1 MTPHG
6 TGMRRFQP
14 AAMALGA
21 GATWI
26 ARGFSGDPTGLTR
39 LLVDAI
45 QHPGFALLHVLSP
58 CQTFRPEQ
66 RQWKELVH
74 DFAEGETDDPIEA
87 ARRIQA
93 DDGMAQGLIFSH
105 PLPVWQPRN
114 TTTRSVAE
122 LEQEFRV

>member
-1 MTPHG
+1 
-6 TGMRRFQP
+6 
-14 AAMALGA
+14 MALSA

-26 ARGFSGDPTGLTR
+26 ARGFSGDPSSLTR

-74 DFAEGETDDPIEA
+74 AFADDVTDDPVEA
-87 ARRIQA
+87 AQRIQA
-93 DDGMAQGLIFSH
+93 DDGMALGLIYSH

-114 TTTRSVAE
+114 EATRSVAD